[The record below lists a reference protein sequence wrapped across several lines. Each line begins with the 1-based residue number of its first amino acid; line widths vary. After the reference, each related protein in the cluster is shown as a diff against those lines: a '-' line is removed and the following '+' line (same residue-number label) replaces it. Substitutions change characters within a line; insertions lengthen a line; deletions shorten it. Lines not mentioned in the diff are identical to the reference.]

1 MLWDQTKDLPK
12 DRFKV
17 VENIYAEAGCPIEV
31 RLHLANFVES
41 SFMTNEQVDERTAIG
56 LAKQLIIELDAK
68 IDALNDPDR
77 VLDKR
82 KLHELSDNLKVSSIS
97 SFLSENILVSKL
109 NWIIPQFKMCLNH
122 FKIDLNHNHFLIQF
136 VLFYNICQQ
145 QSIAYSNFLAT
156 ADILPKLTPFCK
168 SNTDDFPNPF

>member
-97 SFLSENILVSKL
+97 SFTNTLRESTFGAEKKNCCSASPSFTSSLRASFVSQACRNERHYFASSFFFATFSRVFENHIKSRISTTSQQCQRSKL
-109 NWIIPQFKMCLNH
+109 KN
-122 FKIDLNHNHFLIQF
+122 
-136 VLFYNICQQ
+136 
-145 QSIAYSNFLAT
+145 
-156 ADILPKLTPFCK
+156 
-168 SNTDDFPNPF
+168 

>member
-1 MLWDQTKDLPK
+1 MNNRGYSSRNSDFFLHRHYNYRYYPASNMLWDQTKDLPK

-97 SFLSENILVSKL
+97 SFLSAK
-109 NWIIPQFKMCLNH
+109 
-122 FKIDLNHNHFLIQF
+122 
-136 VLFYNICQQ
+136 Y
-145 QSIAYSNFLAT
+145 
-156 ADILPKLTPFCK
+156 
-168 SNTDDFPNPF
+168 

>member
-1 MLWDQTKDLPK
+1 MNNRGYSSRNSDFFLHRHYNYRYYPASNMLWDQTKDLPK

-77 VLDKR
+77 VPDKR

-109 NWIIPQFKMCLNH
+109 N
-122 FKIDLNHNHFLIQF
+122 
-136 VLFYNICQQ
+136 
-145 QSIAYSNFLAT
+145 
-156 ADILPKLTPFCK
+156 
-168 SNTDDFPNPF
+168 

>member
-1 MLWDQTKDLPK
+1 MGVIANHHKGIKPELKKTQVILSLARYYPASNMLWDQTKDLPK

-97 SFLSENILVSKL
+97 SFLSAK
-109 NWIIPQFKMCLNH
+109 
-122 FKIDLNHNHFLIQF
+122 
-136 VLFYNICQQ
+136 Y
-145 QSIAYSNFLAT
+145 
-156 ADILPKLTPFCK
+156 
-168 SNTDDFPNPF
+168 